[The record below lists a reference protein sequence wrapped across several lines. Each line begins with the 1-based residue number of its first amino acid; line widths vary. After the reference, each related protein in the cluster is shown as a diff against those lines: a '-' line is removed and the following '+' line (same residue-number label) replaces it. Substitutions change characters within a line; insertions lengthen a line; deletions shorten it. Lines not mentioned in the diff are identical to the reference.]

1 MNKIQIMNK
10 LYIIKEKFSLIFNIV
25 NGLFGGIGIGMIFTG
40 LMFAYSN
47 YLNDNI
53 QETLD
58 YKSTFTN
65 IFIYIG
71 LGILACY
78 LLLNIFIKNYI
89 YKKRK
94 KDYFYFLNRGL
105 SNKLIFY
112 SLFLEDIALNL
123 CLLISSIISSILIF
137 KYVPNLMNDQFVLK
151 LSFNKNMPVL
161 ETFFVILTLFLINI
175 ISSYFT
181 LINKKALKSF
191 KEEN

>member
-1 MNKIQIMNK
+1 MNKIPIMNK

-25 NGLFGGIGIGMIFTG
+25 NGFFGGIGIGMIFTG
-40 LMFAYSN
+40 LMFAYSS
-47 YLNDNI
+47 YLNDNT
-53 QETLD
+53 QATLD
-58 YKSTFTN
+58 YKSAFTN
-65 IFIYIG
+65 IFSYIG

-123 CLLISSIISSILIF
+123 CLLISSIFSSILIF
-137 KYVPNLMNDQFVLK
+137 KYVPNLMNDQFILE

-161 ETFFVILTLFLINI
+161 ETFFVILTLLLINI

>member
-1 MNKIQIMNK
+1 MNKISIMNK

-53 QETLD
+53 QATLD

-65 IFIYIG
+65 IFSYIG

-78 LLLNIFIKNYI
+78 FLLNIFIKNYI

-137 KYVPNLMNDQFVLK
+137 KYVPNLMNDQFILE
-151 LSFNKNMPVL
+151 LSFNKKMPVL

>member
-1 MNKIQIMNK
+1 MNKIPIMNK

-25 NGLFGGIGIGMIFTG
+25 NGMFGGIGIGMIFTG

-53 QETLD
+53 QATLD

-65 IFIYIG
+65 IFSYIG
-71 LGILACY
+71 LGILVCY

-137 KYVPNLMNDQFVLK
+137 KYVPTLMNDQFVLE

-161 ETFFVILTLFLINI
+161 DTFFVILTLFLINI

-181 LINKKALKSF
+181 FIAKKALKSF

>member
-1 MNKIQIMNK
+1 MNKIPIMNK

-25 NGLFGGIGIGMIFTG
+25 NGIFGGIGIGMIFTG

-53 QETLD
+53 QATLD
-58 YKSTFTN
+58 YKSTFAN
-65 IFIYIG
+65 IFFYIG
-71 LGILACY
+71 LGILVCY
-78 LLLNIFIKNYI
+78 LLLNIFTKNYI

-137 KYVPNLMNDQFVLK
+137 KYVPNLMNYQFVLE

-161 ETFFVILTLFLINI
+161 DTFFVILTLFLINI

>member
-1 MNKIQIMNK
+1 MNKIPIMNK
-10 LYIIKEKFSLIFNIV
+10 LYIIKEKFSLIFNVV

-53 QETLD
+53 QATLD

-65 IFIYIG
+65 IFFYIG
-71 LGILACY
+71 LGILVCY

-137 KYVPNLMNDQFVLK
+137 KYVPTLMNDQFVLE

-161 ETFFVILTLFLINI
+161 DTFFVILTLFLINI

-181 LINKKALKSF
+181 FIAKKALKSF

>member
-1 MNKIQIMNK
+1 MNKIPIMNK
-10 LYIIKEKFSLIFNIV
+10 LYIIKEKFSLIFNVV

-53 QETLD
+53 QATLD

-65 IFIYIG
+65 IFFYIG
-71 LGILACY
+71 LGILVCY
-78 LLLNIFIKNYI
+78 FLLNIFIKNYI

-137 KYVPNLMNDQFVLK
+137 KYVPNLMNDQFVLE
-151 LSFNKNMPVL
+151 LSFNKNMPFL
-161 ETFFVILTLFLINI
+161 DTFFVILTLFLINI

-181 LINKKALKSF
+181 FITKKDLKSF

>member
-1 MNKIQIMNK
+1 MNKIPIMNK
-10 LYIIKEKFSLIFNIV
+10 LYIIKEKFSLIFNVV

-53 QETLD
+53 QATLD

-65 IFIYIG
+65 IFFYIG
-71 LGILACY
+71 LGILVCY
-78 LLLNIFIKNYI
+78 FLLNIFIKNYI

-137 KYVPNLMNDQFVLK
+137 KYVPNLMNDQFVLE

-161 ETFFVILTLFLINI
+161 DTFFVILTLFLINI

-181 LINKKALKSF
+181 FITKKALKSF

>member
-1 MNKIQIMNK
+1 MNKIPIMNK

-25 NGLFGGIGIGMIFTG
+25 NGMFGGIGIGMIFTG

-53 QETLD
+53 QATLD

-65 IFIYIG
+65 IFFYIG
-71 LGILACY
+71 LGILVCY

-137 KYVPNLMNDQFVLK
+137 KYVPTLMNDQFVLE

-161 ETFFVILTLFLINI
+161 DTFFVILTLFLINI

-181 LINKKALKSF
+181 FIAKKALKSF

>member
-1 MNKIQIMNK
+1 MNKISIMNK

-53 QETLD
+53 QATLD

-65 IFIYIG
+65 IFSYNG
-71 LGILACY
+71 LGILVCY
-78 LLLNIFIKNYI
+78 FLLNIFIKNYI

-137 KYVPNLMNDQFVLK
+137 KYVPNLMNDQFVLE
-151 LSFNKNMPVL
+151 LSFNKNMPFL
-161 ETFFVILTLFLINI
+161 DTFFVILTLFLINI

-181 LINKKALKSF
+181 FITKKDLKSF

>member
-1 MNKIQIMNK
+1 MNKISIMNK

-53 QETLD
+53 QATLD

-65 IFIYIG
+65 IFFYIG
-71 LGILACY
+71 LGILVCY
-78 LLLNIFIKNYI
+78 FLLNIFIKNYI

-137 KYVPNLMNDQFVLK
+137 KYVPNLMNDQFILE
-151 LSFNKNMPVL
+151 LSFNKKMPVL

-181 LINKKALKSF
+181 LINKKAIKSF

>member
-1 MNKIQIMNK
+1 MNKISIMNK

-53 QETLD
+53 QATLD

-65 IFIYIG
+65 IFSYIG
-71 LGILACY
+71 LGILACC

-137 KYVPNLMNDQFVLK
+137 KYVPNLMNDQFILE
-151 LSFNKNMPVL
+151 LSFNKKMPVL